1 MLRQQLPIFRPMAFK
16 ASRSR
21 GQLVASWQRKNAL
34 CRRRRLSPLATSTFS
49 LSRVILRSG
58 LRVACY
64 TAVAQG
70 L

>member
-1 MLRQQLPIFRPMAFK
+1 
-16 ASRSR
+16 
-21 GQLVASWQRKNAL
+21 LVASWQRKNAL

-49 LSRVILRSG
+49 LSRVIFRSG